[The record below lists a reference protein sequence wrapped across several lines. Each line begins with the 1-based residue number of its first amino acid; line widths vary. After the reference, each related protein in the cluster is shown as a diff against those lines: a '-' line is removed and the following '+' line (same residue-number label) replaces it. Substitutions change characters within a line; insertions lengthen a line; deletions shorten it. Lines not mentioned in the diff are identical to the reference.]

1 MKKFAGFLTLVLF
14 LPTLLIG
21 AETLKSTL
29 NDQKTVAITIY
40 NSNLAL
46 VKDIREILLP
56 AGISELRFMDVAQ
69 NINPATVYIKSLNQ
83 PEKLGILE
91 QNYEYDLLNPQK
103 LMEKYI
109 DKNVKVVDKNY
120 YTGEETIYDAKVL
133 STNGGPIFEVE
144 GRIMVGLPHRI
155 IYPTIPENLIAK
167 PTLVWLLDNRYNKK
181 HTVEASYLTGGINW
195 KADYVAVLDKDDKKV
210 DLNGWVTINNNS
222 GAEYRDALIKLVAGD
237 INRVYDE
244 GGFKRMDKLML
255 AEARSVSDFTE
266 EALFEYHLYTL
277 QRPATI
283 KQNQTKQISLLQST
297 DIPVKKELIYWGSEY
312 YYRGQYGQPISNQK
326 VGAYINIEN
335 KKENHLGVPLPKGT
349 VRVYKADREGS
360 LQFIGED
367 SIDHTPKD
375 EKIKIKLGDSFDV
388 IGERKQLDWK
398 SYGVLRNIYESEWEI
413 SLRNHK
419 DEYAEVR
426 VIEPV
431 PGDWEVLNATHKWEK
446 TEAHTLEFNVKVP
459 KNEEVKIKY
468 RIKTHY

>member
-1 MKKFAGFLTLVLF
+1 MKQLAVFLSLIFLLSTLS
-14 LPTLLIG
+14 IG
-21 AETLKSTL
+21 AESLRSTL
-29 NDQKTVAITIY
+29 DDQKTMAITIY

-46 VKDIREILLP
+46 VKDVREILLP
-56 AGISELRFMDVAQ
+56 TGTFELRFMDVAQ
-69 NINPATVYIKSLNQ
+69 NINPATVYIKSVNQ
-83 PEKLGILE
+83 PEKLSILE

-109 DKNVKVVDKNY
+109 DKTVKVVDKNY

-133 STNGGPIFEVE
+133 STNGAPIFEVDDK
-144 GRIMVGLPHRI
+144 IMVGLPHRI
-155 IYPTIPENLIAK
+155 IYPSIPENLIAK
-167 PTLVWLLDNRYNKK
+167 PTLVWLLDNNYNKK

-222 GAEYRDALIKLVAGD
+222 GAAYKDAAIKLVAGD
-237 INRVYDE
+237 VNRVYDE
-244 GGFKRMDKLML
+244 FNGLRTDKLMR
-255 AEARSVSDFTE
+255 AEAKAGSEFTE
-266 EALFEYHLYTL
+266 ESLFEYHLYTL

-297 DIPVKKELIYWGSEY
+297 DIPVKKELIYWGAEY
-312 YYRGQYGQPISNQK
+312 YYRSQYGQPVSNQK

-335 KKENHLGVPLPKGT
+335 RKENHLGMPLPKGT
-349 VRVYKADREGS
+349 IRVYKADNEGS

-375 EKIKIKLGDSFDV
+375 EKIKIKLGDAFDV
-388 IGERKQLDWK
+388 VGERKQLDWK
-398 SYGVLRNIYESEWEI
+398 SFGVLRNIYEVEWEI

-419 DEYAEVR
+419 DEDTGVR

-431 PGDWEVLNATHKWEK
+431 PGDWEVLSSTHKWEK
-446 TEAHTLEFNVKVP
+446 TEAHTLEFNVKIP
-459 KNEEVKIKY
+459 KNEEVKIRY
-468 RIKTHY
+468 RIRTHY